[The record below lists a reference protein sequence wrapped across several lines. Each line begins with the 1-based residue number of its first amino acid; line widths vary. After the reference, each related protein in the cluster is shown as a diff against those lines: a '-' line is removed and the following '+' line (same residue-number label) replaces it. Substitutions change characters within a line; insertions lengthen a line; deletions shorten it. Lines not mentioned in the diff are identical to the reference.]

1 MKKISISLPKN
12 KSTKNTEANDS
23 TSREHPQR
31 KNSITKSKLNNYINQ
46 TTLDQSNIKDSLHM
60 SNLPHINSKKVPE
73 HVFFTPTSHKI
84 SKQTISENKSPL
96 PLKLKLKNNIE
107 KIYKLKV
114 PNSMDKNYKNFS
126 ENWKKQSMNR
136 LKINTETDKFYKN
149 NTEKEDIINN
159 LKAFNKTGVIKKTID
174 YDYSLLIKKLDNWDK
189 DHCIKNNNDF
199 LSLYDTLSNYY
210 KRNNLY
216 EEENNLKYVDNMIKQ
231 KINYNKYKENKDYG
245 VFQNKPK
252 NKISRSLI
260 KNNDVSADMNEQ
272 NKGAFLNS
280 LIKSN
285 LNKDNPKNKIDLYN
299 KMMKERLNYENQ
311 LHNELVFVNNIIYNK
326 KDIKKEKNKEL
337 NSLFV
342 EQDKLRHKYEQKKAK
357 CMKEFYLKLE
367 QINLEYNN
375 MVYEKLNE
383 SKNIQENKN
392 TSEPLKK
399 FEKKKTKHL
408 LSTEMKELEFKHQNR
423 ISGINNEMKVEVD
436 KIKQEFHKHYEE
448 MTKKKDKLEYEM
460 KIINDELNY
469 YKNIN
474 EELQKE
480 HQIYYLDILKKG
492 NDCRKDGLVWV
503 VKNLLELRINL
514 EYHHFPKYLSH
525 EQINYLKKLAMLIL
539 EESELKIIL
548 KILKRKQK
556 DTRLTQNIEYMNL
569 FETMTNEQYSKFNAE
584 KNMRN
589 NIEKKEI
596 KRYEEELLL
605 IKKEID
611 KKFCKVYKDNE
622 EALKLYLGKS
632 LEEEK
637 LQNLIF
643 YIKKA
648 LYNNN
653 NNNFLNA
660 NKASIIDAF
669 IGKTKNKDMF
679 ELIIN
684 ITKRLYEIEQKKD
697 SMIKKEKENF
707 LESYKTNGNNSQ
719 SLNYIYNKEM
729 IKRCLF
735 GNKIEL

>member
-1 MKKISISLPKN
+1 MKKISLSLPKN
-12 KSTKNTEANDS
+12 KATKNIEANDS
-23 TSREHPQR
+23 TFREHQR
-31 KNSITKSKLNNYINQ
+31 KNSISKSKLNNYISQ
-46 TTLDQSNIKDSLHM
+46 TTLDQSNIKDSLQK
-60 SNLPHINSKKVPE
+60 SCLPQLNNKKISE

-84 SKQTISENKSPL
+84 STISEYRSSF
-96 PLKLKLKNNIE
+96 PLKLKLKNNNE
-107 KIYKLKV
+107 KIYKIRV
-114 PNSMDKNYKNFS
+114 PNSMDKNYINFK
-126 ENWKKQSMNR
+126 ENWKKQSVNK
-136 LKINTETDKFYKN
+136 LKINTDANNLFKN
-149 NTEKEDIINN
+149 NIDKGDTINN
-159 LKAFNKTGVIKKTID
+159 KKIFNRTGIIKKTID
-174 YDYSLLIKKLDNWDK
+174 YDYSLILKKLDNWDK

-216 EEENNLKYVDNMIKQ
+216 EEQNNLNFVDNMIKQ
-231 KINYNKYKENKDYG
+231 KINYNKYKENKDYE
-245 VFQNKPK
+245 VFHNKPK
-252 NKISRSLI
+252 NKNSQNLS
-260 KNNDVSADMNEQ
+260 KNNEVADMNDQ
-272 NKGAFLNS
+272 NKGTFLNS
-280 LIKSN
+280 LIKNN

-311 LHNELVFVNNIIYNK
+311 LHNELVFVNNIIFNK

-342 EQDKLRHKYEQKKAK
+342 DLDKLRHKYEQKKAK

-367 QINLEYNN
+367 KINLEYNN
-375 MVYEKLNE
+375 LVYEKINE

-392 TSEPLKK
+392 TPEPLKK
-399 FEKKKTKHL
+399 FERKKTKHIL
-408 LSTEMKELEFKHQNR
+408 NTEMKELEFKHQNK
-423 ISGINNEMKVEVD
+423 ISGIDNEMKVEVD
-436 KIKQEFHKHYEE
+436 KIKNEFHTLYEE
-448 MTKKKDKLEYEM
+448 MNKKKDKLEYEM

-503 VKNLLELRINL
+503 VKNLLELQINL

-548 KILKRKQK
+548 KILKKKQK
-556 DTRLTQNIEYMNL
+556 DTRLIQNIEYMNL
-569 FETMTNEQYSKFNAE
+569 FETMTNEQYNKFKIE

-648 LYNNN
+648 LYENN

-697 SMIKKEKENF
+697 DMIKKEKENF
-707 LESYKTNGNNSQ
+707 FESYKTNGNNSQ
-719 SLNYIYNKEM
+719 SLNYIYNKEI
-729 IKRCLF
+729 IKKCLF

>member
-1 MKKISISLPKN
+1 MQKINISLPKN
-12 KSTKNTEANDS
+12 KAAKNTEVNDS
-23 TSREHPQR
+23 TSIEYDQR
-31 KNSITKSKLNNYINQ
+31 KNSISLSKTNNYINQ

-60 SNLPHINSKKVPE
+60 SNLPHLNNKKMAE
-73 HVFFTPTSHKI
+73 YIFSTPTSNRI
-84 SKQTISENKSPL
+84 SKQVISEYKSPF
-96 PLKLKLKNNIE
+96 PLKLKLKNKID
-107 KIYKLKV
+107 KIYKIKV
-114 PNSMDKNYKNFS
+114 PNSMDKNYINFTG
-126 ENWKKQSMNR
+126 NWKKQSMNKF
-136 LKINTETDKFYKN
+136 KINTESDKFFKKN
-149 NTEKEDIINN
+149 IDKEDAINN
-159 LKAFNKTGVIKKTID
+159 LKTFNKTGVIKKTID
-174 YDYSLLIKKLDNWDK
+174 YDYSLIIKKLDNWDK

-210 KRNNLY
+210 KKNNLY
-216 EEENNLKYVDNMIKQ
+216 EEENNLKFVDNMIKQ
-231 KINYNKYKENKDYG
+231 KINYNKYKENKEYE

-252 NKISRSLI
+252 NKISKTKLK
-260 KNNDVSADMNEQ
+260 KNEVSDMNEQ

-280 LIKSN
+280 LIKNN
-285 LNKDNPKNKIDLYN
+285 LNKENPKNKIDLYN
-299 KMMKERLNYENQ
+299 KMMKERLNYETQ
-311 LHNELVFVNNIIYNK
+311 LHNELVFINNIIFNK
-326 KDIKKEKNKEL
+326 KDLKKVKNKEL

-342 EQDKLRHKYEQKKAK
+342 EQDKLRFKYEQKKAK
-357 CMKEFYLKLE
+357 CIKEFYLKLE
-367 QINLEYNN
+367 KINLEYSN

-383 SKNIQENKN
+383 SKNIQENKIAA
-392 TSEPLKK
+392 EPLKK
-399 FEKKKTKHL
+399 FERKKTKQIL
-408 LSTEMKELEFKHQNR
+408 NTEMKDLEFKHQNK
-423 ISGINNEMKVEVD
+423 ISGIDNEMKVEVD
-436 KIKQEFHKHYEE
+436 KIKKEFHIIYEE
-448 MTKKKDKLEYEM
+448 MSKKKDKLEYEM

-480 HQIYYLDILKKG
+480 HQKYYLDILKKG

-503 VKNLLELRINL
+503 VKNLLELQINL

-548 KILKRKQK
+548 KILKKKQK

-569 FETMTNEQYSKFNAE
+569 FETMTNEQYSKFKAE
-584 KNMRN
+584 NNSKNN

-622 EALKLYLGKS
+622 EALKMYLGKS

-648 LYNNN
+648 LYNSSK
-653 NNNFLNA
+653 NNFLNA
-660 NKASIIDAF
+660 NKSSIIDAF

-684 ITKRLYEIEQKKD
+684 ITKRLYEIEQTKD
-697 SMIKKEKENF
+697 SMIKKEKDNF

>member
-12 KSTKNTEANDS
+12 KRTKIIEVNDS
-23 TSREHPQR
+23 ISREYHQR
-31 KNSITKSKLNNYINQ
+31 KNSISQSKINNYISLA
-46 TTLDQSNIKDSLHM
+46 THDQININDSLRKR
-60 SNLPHINSKKVPE
+60 NLPHLKSKVMAD
-73 HVFFTPTSHKI
+73 HIFSTPTSHKI
-84 SKQTISENKSPL
+84 TKQTISEYKSSL
-96 PLKLKLKNNIE
+96 PLKLKLKKNKE
-107 KIYKLKV
+107 KIYKIKV
-114 PNSMDKNYKNFS
+114 PNSMDKNYLNFS

-136 LKINTETDKFYKN
+136 LRMNTEADKFFKN
-149 NTEKEDIINN
+149 NIDKEDSINN
-159 LKAFNKTGVIKKTID
+159 LKSFNKTGIIKKTID

-199 LSLYDTLSNYY
+199 LSLYDTLINYY

-216 EEENNLKYVDNMIKQ
+216 EEENNLKFVDNMIKQ

-245 VFQNKPK
+245 VFKNKPK
-252 NKISRSLI
+252 NKISKNMA
-260 KNNDVSADMNEQ
+260 KNNEVSDIDDQ
-272 NKGAFLNS
+272 NKGTFLNS
-280 LIKSN
+280 LIKNN
-285 LNKDNPKNKIDLYN
+285 LNKDTPKNKIDLYN

-326 KDIKKEKNKEL
+326 KDIKKEKNIKL
-337 NSLFV
+337 NSIFV

-375 MVYEKLNE
+375 LVYEKINE

-392 TSEPLKK
+392 TPEPLKK
-399 FEKKKTKHL
+399 FDRKKTKQIL
-408 LSTEMKELEFKHQNR
+408 NTEMKGLEFKHQNT
-423 ISGINNEMKVEVD
+423 ISAINNEMKTEVD
-436 KIKQEFHKHYEE
+436 KIKKEFHTLYEE
-448 MTKKKDKLEYEM
+448 MRKKKDKLEYEM

-480 HQIYYLDILKKG
+480 HQKYYLDILEKG
-492 NDCRKDGLVWV
+492 NDCRKEGLVWV
-503 VKNLLELRINL
+503 VKNLLELQINL

-525 EQINYLKKLAMLIL
+525 EQINYLKKLAMLNL
-539 EESELKIIL
+539 EENELKIIL
-548 KILKRKQK
+548 KILKKKQK

-569 FETMTNEQYSKFNAE
+569 FETMTNEQYSQFEAE
-584 KNMRN
+584 KNRRN

-611 KKFCKVYKDNE
+611 KKFFKVYKDNE

-648 LYNNN
+648 LYNSS

-669 IGKTKNKDMF
+669 IGKTKNKEMF

-684 ITKRLYEIEQKKD
+684 ITNRLYEIEQKKE

-719 SLNYIYNKEM
+719 SLNYVYNREM

>member
-1 MKKISISLPKN
+1 M
-12 KSTKNTEANDS
+12 
-23 TSREHPQR
+23 
-31 KNSITKSKLNNYINQ
+31 
-46 TTLDQSNIKDSLHM
+46 
-60 SNLPHINSKKVPE
+60 
-73 HVFFTPTSHKI
+73 
-84 SKQTISENKSPL
+84 
-96 PLKLKLKNNIE
+96 
-107 KIYKLKV
+107 
-114 PNSMDKNYKNFS
+114 
-126 ENWKKQSMNR
+126 
-136 LKINTETDKFYKN
+136 
-149 NTEKEDIINN
+149 
-159 LKAFNKTGVIKKTID
+159 
-174 YDYSLLIKKLDNWDK
+174 DNWDK

-216 EEENNLKYVDNMIKQ
+216 EEENNLKFVDNMIKQ
-231 KINYNKYKENKDYG
+231 KINYNKYKENKEYE

-252 NKISRSLI
+252 NKISKTKLK
-260 KNNDVSADMNEQ
+260 KNEVSDMNEQ

-280 LIKSN
+280 LIKNN
-285 LNKDNPKNKIDLYN
+285 LNKENPKNKIDLYN
-299 KMMKERLNYENQ
+299 KMMKERLNYETQ
-311 LHNELVFVNNIIYNK
+311 LHNELVFINNIIFNK
-326 KDIKKEKNKEL
+326 KDLKKEKNKEL

-342 EQDKLRHKYEQKKAK
+342 EQDKLRFKYEQKKAK
-357 CMKEFYLKLE
+357 CIKEFYLKLE
-367 QINLEYNN
+367 KINLEYSN

-383 SKNIQENKN
+383 SKNIQENKIAA
-392 TSEPLKK
+392 EPLKK
-399 FEKKKTKHL
+399 FERKKTKQIL
-408 LSTEMKELEFKHQNR
+408 NTEMKDLEFKHQNK
-423 ISGINNEMKVEVD
+423 ISGIDNEMKAEVD
-436 KIKQEFHKHYEE
+436 KIKKEFHIIYEE
-448 MTKKKDKLEYEM
+448 MSKKKDKLEYEM

-480 HQIYYLDILKKG
+480 HQKYYLDILKKG

-503 VKNLLELRINL
+503 VKNLLELQINL

-548 KILKRKQK
+548 KILKKKQK

-569 FETMTNEQYSKFNAE
+569 FETMTNEQYSKFKAE
-584 KNMRN
+584 NNSKNN

-622 EALKLYLGKS
+622 EALKMYLGKS

-648 LYNNN
+648 LYNSSK
-653 NNNFLNA
+653 NNFLNA
-660 NKASIIDAF
+660 NKSSIIDAF

-684 ITKRLYEIEQKKD
+684 ITKRLYEIEQTKD
-697 SMIKKEKENF
+697 SMIKKEKDNF

>member
-1 MKKISISLPKN
+1 
-12 KSTKNTEANDS
+12 
-23 TSREHPQR
+23 
-31 KNSITKSKLNNYINQ
+31 
-46 TTLDQSNIKDSLHM
+46 M
-60 SNLPHINSKKVPE
+60 SNLPHLNSKKITE
-73 HVFFTPTSHKI
+73 YIFSTPTSNKI
-84 SKQTISENKSPL
+84 SKQSISEYKSPF
-96 PLKLKLKNNIE
+96 PLKLKLKNKID
-107 KIYKLKV
+107 KIYKIKV
-114 PNSMDKNYKNFS
+114 PNSMDKNYINFS
-126 ENWKKQSMNR
+126 GNWKKQSMSKF
-136 LKINTETDKFYKN
+136 KINTESDKFFKN
-149 NTEKEDIINN
+149 NIDKEESINN
-159 LKAFNKTGVIKKTID
+159 LKTLNKTGVIKKTID

-216 EEENNLKYVDNMIKQ
+216 EEENNLKFVDNMIKQ
-231 KINYNKYKENKDYG
+231 KINYNKYKENKEYEAL
-245 VFQNKPK
+245 QNKPK
-252 NKISRSLI
+252 NKISKTKI
-260 KNNDVSADMNEQ
+260 KKNEVSDMNEQ

-280 LIKSN
+280 LMKKN
-285 LNKDNPKNKIDLYN
+285 LNKENPKNKIDLYN

-311 LHNELVFVNNIIYNK
+311 LHNELVFINKIIYNK
-326 KDIKKEKNKEL
+326 KDLKKEKNKEL

-342 EQDKLRHKYEQKKAK
+342 EQDKLRHEYEQKKAK
-357 CMKEFYLKLE
+357 CVKEFYMKLE
-367 QINLEYNN
+367 RINLEYSN

-392 TSEPLKK
+392 AADPLKK
-399 FEKKKTKHL
+399 FERKKTKQVL
-408 LSTEMKELEFKHQNR
+408 NNEMKDLEFKHQNK
-423 ISGINNEMKVEVD
+423 ISGIDNEMKAELD
-436 KIKQEFHKHYEE
+436 KIKKEFHAFYEE
-448 MTKKKDKLEYEM
+448 MSKKKDKLEYEM

-480 HQIYYLDILKKG
+480 HQKYYLDILKKG

-503 VKNLLELRINL
+503 VKNLLELQINL

-525 EQINYLKKLAMLIL
+525 EQINYLKNLAMLIL

-548 KILKRKQK
+548 KILKKKQK

-569 FETMTNEQYSKFNAE
+569 FETLTNEQYSKFKAE
-584 KNMRN
+584 NNSKNN
-589 NIEKKEI
+589 NIEKKKI

-622 EALKLYLGKS
+622 EALKMYLGKS

-637 LQNLIF
+637 LKNLIF

-653 NNNFLNA
+653 NNNNFLNA
-660 NKASIIDAF
+660 NKSSIIDAF

-684 ITKRLYEIEQKKD
+684 ITKRLYEIEQKKN
-697 SMIKKEKENF
+697 SMIKKEKDNF

>member
-1 MKKISISLPKN
+1 MRKISISLPKN
-12 KSTKNTEANDS
+12 KSIKNAEANDS
-23 TSREHPQR
+23 ISREYHPR
-31 KNSITKSKLNNYINQ
+31 KNSITQSKLNNYISR
-46 TTLDQSNIKDSLHM
+46 TTLDQSYIKDSLQM
-60 SNLPHINSKKVPE
+60 SNLPHLNNKKMPE
-73 HVFFTPTSHKI
+73 YVFFTPNSNKI
-84 SKQTISENKSPL
+84 SKQTISEYKSPF
-96 PLKLKLKNNIE
+96 PLKLKLKNNID
-107 KIYKLKV
+107 KKYKLKV
-114 PNSMDKNYKNFS
+114 PNSMDKNYINFS
-126 ENWKKQSMNR
+126 ENWKKQSLNR
-136 LKINTETDKFYKN
+136 LQINTETDKFFKN
-149 NTEKEDIINN
+149 KTDKEDTKNN
-159 LKAFNKTGVIKKTID
+159 LKTFNKNGIIQKTID

-189 DHCIKNNNDF
+189 DHCIKKNNDF
-199 LSLYDTLSNYY
+199 LTLYDTLSNYY
-210 KRNNLY
+210 KKNNLY
-216 EEENNLKYVDNMIKQ
+216 EEENNLKFVDNMIKQ
-231 KINYNKYKENKDYG
+231 KINYNKYKENKEYG

-252 NKISRSLI
+252 NKISRSII
-260 KNNDVSADMNEQ
+260 KNNEASDMKDQ
-272 NKGAFLNS
+272 NKGTFLNS
-280 LIKSN
+280 LIKNN

-311 LHNELVFVNNIIYNK
+311 LHNELVFINNIIFKK

-342 EQDKLRHKYEQKKAK
+342 EQDKIRNKYEQKKAK
-357 CMKEFYLKLE
+357 CMKDFYLKLE

-375 MVYEKLNE
+375 MIFEKLNE

-392 TSEPLKK
+392 ATEPLKK
-399 FEKKKTKHL
+399 FDKKKTKQIL
-408 LSTEMKELEFKHQNR
+408 NTEMKELEFKHQN
-423 ISGINNEMKVEVD
+423 IVSGIDVQMKAEVD
-436 KIKQEFHKHYEE
+436 KIKKEFHKLYEE
-448 MTKKKDKLEYEM
+448 MKEKKDKLEYEM

-503 VKNLLELRINL
+503 VKNLLELQINL

-525 EQINYLKKLAMLIL
+525 EQINYLKKLAMLFL

-548 KILKRKQK
+548 KVLKKKQK

-569 FETMTNEQYSKFNAE
+569 FETMTDEQYNKFKPE

-589 NIEKKEI
+589 SIEKKEI

-637 LQNLIF
+637 LQNLLF

-653 NNNFLNA
+653 NNIFLNA

-697 SMIKKEKENF
+697 NMIKKEKENF

-719 SLNYIYNKEM
+719 SINYIYNKEM